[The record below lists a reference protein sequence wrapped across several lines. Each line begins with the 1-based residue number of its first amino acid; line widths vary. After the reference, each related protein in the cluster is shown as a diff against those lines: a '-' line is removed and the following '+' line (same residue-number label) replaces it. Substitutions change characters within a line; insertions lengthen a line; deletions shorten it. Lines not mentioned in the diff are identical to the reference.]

1 MTLAIPDHWI
11 VCLSQSQCPLSQTKS
26 NWSLTIFRKV
36 VEASAIEFK
45 WLWLLNLPSLVWFVL
60 DISFLSDNSQ
70 PFSKVVLCKYW
81 QAFMMVKLKIEQGL
95 LMEGTKKNKEYFL
108 KKHIFWALPK
118 WDKSTQT
125 SKSTQCQGPLYP
137 KQCLYFCQGDNALPK
152 FPKPTWLWISEQPHY
167 ADDL

>member
-1 MTLAIPDHWI
+1 MPS
-11 VCLSQSQCPLSQTKS
+11 VCCDFGNPRSLNCVSLTKS
-26 NWSLTIFRKV
+26 VPFEPNQIKLRFDHFWHFLKLPL
-36 VEASAIEFK
+36 FK

-125 SKSTQCQGPLYP
+125 SKSTQCQGTLYP
-137 KQCLYFCQGDNALPK
+137 KQCLYFCQVSQTHLIMN
-152 FPKPTWLWISEQPHY
+152 
-167 ADDL
+167 